1 MGKFVILPEHA
12 SNEFFYQFPNC
23 VTYRTVP
30 ECVDKIQW
38 ALKSKPIPLSPE
50 HARIFTWEAA
60 TERLRSQSILV
71 EHDDLQQKDS
81 VTSESQFEESISRV
95 HLEIAKTTDIL
106 QRLVMFGKNK
116 IMNGKNKMRSEGDH
130 EKGDG
135 HIDVFTEDDD
145 NNVSG
150 NYDDIERKKNE
161 EKVDPKSD
169 NNKNSQNRQI

>member
-1 MGKFVILPEHA
+1 
-12 SNEFFYQFPNC
+12 
-23 VTYRTVP
+23 
-30 ECVDKIQW
+30 
-38 ALKSKPIPLSPE
+38 
-50 HARIFTWEAA
+50 
-60 TERLRSQSILV
+60 LRSQSILV

-169 NNKNSQNRQI
+169 YNKNSQNRQI